1 MDADSIQK
9 SGSWLT
15 ESQST
20 FNGEFHRKIVDLI
33 EFWTAN
39 RGPDGVPDRSSFAPD
54 NLRSWIGNISIYEKI
69 ATDNDFRIRLEGTK
83 IVQITGEDWTGRR
96 VSEIDA
102 RYGTHFLG
110 DVGTVLSRRQPSVS
124 QCRVFQRVFKP
135 AERALLPIASRPGQ
149 VDQVFFCL
157 YVVDG

>member
-1 MDADSIQK
+1 MDADNAPK
-9 SGSWLT
+9 AGSWLT
-15 ESQST
+15 ESQGT
-20 FNGEFHRKIVDLI
+20 VNVEFHRKIVDLI

-39 RGPDGVPDRSSFAPD
+39 RGPDGVPDRSSFTPT
-54 NLRSWIGNISIYEKI
+54 NLRPWIGSITIYEKI
-69 ATDNDFRIRLEGTK
+69 FDDNDFRIRLEGTK
-83 IVQITGEDWTGRR
+83 VTQITGEDWTGRR

-110 DVGTVLSRRQPSVS
+110 NVETVLSRRQPSVS
-124 QCRVFQRVFKP
+124 QCRVFQRVFKL
-135 AERALLPIASRPGQ
+135 AERALLPIASKPGQ